1 MKVEPLPSSL
11 STQIRPPCISTN
23 FLLMDRPRPVPP
35 YSLAMVA
42 SVCLN
47 SANTVSIL
55 SGGMPMPVSATL

>member
-1 MKVEPLPSSL
+1 MNAEPLPSSL
-11 STQIRPPCISTN
+11 SIQMRPPCISTN
-23 FLLMDRPRPVPP
+23 FLLIDRPRPVPP

-47 SANTVSIL
+47 SVNRLPIL